1 MEDHHRRQWRYAVDR
16 IHQGRPFHL
25 GHARHADQQQGCQA
39 LHPSEGRP
47 GGQAQARPQGE
58 LQALR
63 VKQSELETI
72 GLDKTDKGYSFKRE
86 KAQIDLH
93 TAYAHGRITS
103 SLFVAGRNAG
113 LPYNLVTSLSNIF
126 GYDIDFALD
135 LREGDEF
142 DVIYE
147 QHKVNG
153 KQVATGNILAARF
166 VNRGKTYTAVRY
178 TNKQGN
184 TSYYRA
190 DGSSMRK
197 AFIRTPVD
205 FARISSR
212 FSLGRRHPILNK
224 IRAHKGVDYAAPIGT
239 PIKATGDGKIL
250 EAGRKGATATPW

>member
-1 MEDHHRRQWRYAVDR
+1 
-16 IHQGRPFHL
+16 
-25 GHARHADQQQGCQA
+25 
-39 LHPSEGRP
+39 
-47 GGQAQARPQGE
+47 
-58 LQALR
+58 
-63 VKQSELETI
+63 
-72 GLDKTDKGYSFKRE
+72 FKCE

-166 VNRGKTYTAVRY
+166 V
-178 TNKQGN
+178 
-184 TSYYRA
+184 
-190 DGSSMRK
+190 
-197 AFIRTPVD
+197 
-205 FARISSR
+205 
-212 FSLGRRHPILNK
+212 
-224 IRAHKGVDYAAPIGT
+224 
-239 PIKATGDGKIL
+239 
-250 EAGRKGATATPW
+250 

>member
-1 MEDHHRRQWRYAVDR
+1 M
-16 IHQGRPFHL
+16 
-25 GHARHADQQQGCQA
+25 
-39 LHPSEGRP
+39 
-47 GGQAQARPQGE
+47 
-58 LQALR
+58 
-63 VKQSELETI
+63 
-72 GLDKTDKGYSFKRE
+72 
-86 KAQIDLH
+86 
-93 TAYAHGRITS
+93 
-103 SLFVAGRNAG
+103 
-113 LPYNLVTSLSNIF
+113 
-126 GYDIDFALD
+126 
-135 LREGDEF
+135 
-142 DVIYE
+142 IYE